1 MSLAASAHMTA
12 LGKRYDTHAANAANA
27 ANAATDAVIAAVII
41 GGKSCSRRHLMRLD
55 VSVLTLHF
63 FDALDGNSIS
73 EQSLELKIYYIVKS

>member
-27 ANAATDAVIAAVII
+27 ATDAVIAAVII
-41 GGKSCSRRHLMRLD
+41 GGKLCSRRHLMRLD

-63 FDALDGNSIS
+63 LTHSMAIP
-73 EQSLELKIYYIVKS
+73 SLNNHWS